1 MLFATEW
8 WNHRAH
14 RALCQDDGIIG
25 SGEDYIREFRSK
37 VDGIWGDWQLL
48 TDESWAEPAKPGTTN
63 VEVRWAPARRLFT
76 RWEPPQ

>member
-1 MLFATEW
+1 MVGSP
-8 WNHRAH
+8 AH

-37 VDGIWGDWQLL
+37 VDGIWDDWQLL
-48 TDESWAEPAKPGTTN
+48 TDESWAEPSKPGTTN

-76 RWEPPQ
+76 QWEPPQ